1 MTVSTTDCYAHTYR
15 DTVSF
20 EVVETLS
27 NRHWQKQ
34 WRAPESTSINGLY
47 ATNTKTHKEW
57 ITYLPQIL

>member
-34 WRAPESTSINGLY
+34 WRGP
-47 ATNTKTHKEW
+47 
-57 ITYLPQIL
+57 

>member
-1 MTVSTTDCYAHTYR
+1 MTVSTTDYYAHTYR

-34 WRAPESTSINGLY
+34 WRGP
-47 ATNTKTHKEW
+47 
-57 ITYLPQIL
+57 